1 MRHMLDLFPEG
12 RIRPDPLP
20 YNMLRQTKGMQG
32 DGDMA
37 GATEMT
43 EAGAP
48 GAGPRYSQAPARAS
62 ADMATRK
69 PSA

>member
-1 MRHMLDLFPEG
+1 MRYMLDLFPEG

-43 EAGAP
+43 EAGVVSLSGVTVAV
-48 GAGPRYSQAPARAS
+48 
-62 ADMATRK
+62 K
-69 PSA
+69 